1 MKHFEEEEDVSIVVY
16 KCNNNVLWGDIVDV
30 LSIP

>member
-1 MKHFEEEEDVSIVVY
+1 MKHFEGEDVSIVVY